1 MKFFKKLL
9 KVFFIILF
17 FIFIV
22 FSFLPY
28 FFSVETKE
36 LAVNEKPFFNSHFTT
51 VDKTKFHYRAW
62 IPKNKATRKVLLI
75 HGFSGSTISY
85 RKNIDTLVSQGA
97 LVVAVDLP
105 AFGFSDKSDT
115 ANYGIENTFNAI
127 NKITSFYDTACADKF
142 IVVGHSMGAAV
153 AGVYA
158 SNFPQKVKSVIL
170 IDGAPFQN
178 PGGGWLAKILFGY
191 PPLKRW
197 ANVLCKHYFAK
208 PDKFK
213 ELLSSAYGEPA
224 DTSAINGYLYP
235 FCYKNSGSAIFKM
248 TTADN
253 NFVFN
258 KDGFKNIPLLV
269 IWGKNDNWLPI
280 SLRDKFI
287 NKFPEAKNYVVDNA
301 GHCPMETKAA
311 EVNKVI
317 SRFIFEQR

>member
-1 MKFFKKLL
+1 MKSLKKFFK
-9 KVFFIILF
+9 ILF
-17 FIFIV
+17 IVLSVVFIL
-22 FSFLPY
+22 FSALPY

-36 LAVNEKPFFNSHFTT
+36 LSANENPFTNSHFFIINKTT
-51 VDKTKFHYRAW
+51 FHYRVWA
-62 IPKNKATRKVLLI
+62 PKNKATRKVLLI
-75 HGFSGSTISY
+75 HGFSGSTFSY
-85 RKNIDTLVSQGA
+85 RKNIDTLVSEGA
-97 LVVAVDLP
+97 LVIAIDLP

-115 ANYGIENTFNAI
+115 ANYGIENTFEAI
-127 NKITSFYDTACADKF
+127 NKITSLYDTACADKF

-158 SNFPQKVKSVIL
+158 SNFPEKVKSVIL

-197 ANVLCKHYFAK
+197 ANVLCKHNFAN
-208 PDKFK
+208 PVKFD
-213 ELLSSAYGEPA
+213 ELLSSAYGEHA
-224 DTSAINGYLYP
+224 DTSAVNGYLYP

-248 TTADN
+248 FTADN

-280 SLRDKFI
+280 SLRDNFI
-287 NKFPEAKNYVVDNA
+287 KKFPEAKTYVVANA

-311 EVNKVI
+311 EVNKVLVE
-317 SRFIFEQR
+317 FIFK

>member
-1 MKFFKKLL
+1 MQYLKKFFK
-9 KVFFIILF
+9 ILF
-17 FIFIV
+17 VFLVSIFIL

-36 LAVNEKPFFNSHFTT
+36 LAANEKPFANSNFIT
-51 VDKTKFHYRAW
+51 VDKTKFHYRVW

-75 HGFSGSTISY
+75 HGFSGSTISF
-85 RKNIDTLVSQGA
+85 RKNIDTLVKLGA
-97 LVVAVDLP
+97 LVVAIDLP

-115 ANYGIENTFNAI
+115 ANYAIEKTFKAI
-127 NKITSFYDTACADKF
+127 NQITSLYDSACNEKYT
-142 IVVGHSMGAAV
+142 VVGHSMGASV

-158 SNFPQKVKSVIL
+158 SNFPEKIKSVVL

-197 ANVLCKHYFAK
+197 ANVLCKRYFAT

-224 DTSAINGYLYP
+224 DSSAVNAYLYP

-248 TTADN
+248 ATAEN
-253 NFVFN
+253 NFEFNAAVF
-258 KDGFKNIPLLV
+258 KSQPLLV

-280 SLRDKFI
+280 GLFNKFI
-287 NKFPEAKNYVVDNA
+287 KNFPGAQTYLVDNA
-301 GHCPMETKAA
+301 GHCPMETKPE
-311 EVNKVI
+311 EVNKTLAA
-317 SRFIFEQR
+317 FIFK